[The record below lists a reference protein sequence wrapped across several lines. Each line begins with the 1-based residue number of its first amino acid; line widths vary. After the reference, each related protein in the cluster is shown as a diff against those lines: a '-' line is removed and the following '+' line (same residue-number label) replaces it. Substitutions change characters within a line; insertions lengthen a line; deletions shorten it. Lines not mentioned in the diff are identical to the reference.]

1 MRIITFSP
9 TSKARTGLS
18 LASFLCFFSILDA
31 ANMTEKLEDAEFWL
45 PAEFL
50 DEDFFLKES
59 RAAVASGNKGSYVG
73 DSMESESEEEDHIA
87 GLSRQMAHSFLGD
100 EQVNFASNA
109 KVMATSPQ
117 STLCDSGIWSA
128 SNEGSP
134 KGPSQ
139 VSSPPSTPL
148 EHGKDDAWDILYAAA
163 GQVGRMKQNEQRVSG
178 RGLLIPPKKPP
189 AHVESAA
196 TLYRSYNPILTQQ
209 QLQAAQQFF
218 QLKQQ
223 QLIKQQVSAAWS
235 RQNRA
240 ARNNRHLGLVPS
252 TWPPPQRQQS
262 GSGMRAVFLNSP
274 GPRRESTGT
283 GVFLPRRA
291 GTHNEGRKK
300 SGCSTVLL
308 PAKVVQALS
317 LNLDD
322 AAVHPRYP
330 GYFSFDHGMASNRGN
345 AGIPLPKQHYHHPPP
360 SVVSGHEIRL
370 PQEWTY

>member
-1 MRIITFSP
+1 M
-9 TSKARTGLS
+9 A
-18 LASFLCFFSILDA
+18 
-31 ANMTEKLEDAEFWL
+31 EKLEEAEFWL

-59 RAAVASGNKGSYVG
+59 RAPVASGNKGSYVG
-73 DSMESESEEEDHIA
+73 DYMESESEEEDYIA
-87 GLSRQMAHSFLGD
+87 GLTWQMAHSFLGD
-100 EQVNFASNA
+100 EKLSSVSNA

-134 KGPSQ
+134 NGPSQ

-148 EHGKDDAWDILYAAA
+148 EQRKDDAWDILYAAA
-163 GQVGRMKQNEQRVSG
+163 GQVGRMKQNEQRVNG

-189 AHVESAA
+189 TFVESPA
-196 TLYRSYNPILTQQ
+196 TLYRSYNQILAQQ
-209 QLQAAQQFF
+209 QLQAAQFF

-235 RQNRA
+235 RQNRTT
-240 ARNNRHLGLVPS
+240 RNNRNIGLAAS
-252 TWPPPQRQQS
+252 AWPPLQRQQ

-274 GPRRESTGT
+274 GTRRESTGT

-291 GTHNEGRKK
+291 GTHNDSRKK
-300 SGCSTVLL
+300 PVCSTVLL

-317 LNLDD
+317 LNLEDTT
-322 AAVHPRYP
+322 VHPRYP
-330 GYFSFDHGMASNRGN
+330 GYMSIDHEMVSNRGN
-345 AGIPLPKQHYHHPPP
+345 TPIPAQKPHYHHPSPAI
-360 SVVSGHEIRL
+360 VSGHEIRL